1 LAPEI
6 VAKAVLL
13 FLVVFLI
20 ASLMTND
27 VALWAAWS
35 RLGDEEFY
43 MVVAVVLYLHLFGYF
58 FWSPS
63 ALALL
68 LKAFKNSV
76 SYLLVSQPSKV
87 ATFLKFTSKAIKPL
101 GA

>member
-1 LAPEI
+1 LDLAPSEI
-6 VAKAVLL
+6 VAKVVLL

-27 VALWAAWS
+27 VALWAVWS

-58 FWSPS
+58 FRAPRPLPS
-63 ALALL
+63 C
-68 LKAFKNSV
+68 SR
-76 SYLLVSQPSKV
+76 PSR
-87 ATFLKFTSKAIKPL
+87 TRSRIS
-101 GA
+101 

>member
-1 LAPEI
+1 MAPEI
-6 VAKAVLL
+6 VAKAALL

-27 VALWAAWS
+27 VALWTAWS
-35 RLGDEEFY
+35 RLGGEEFY
-43 MVVAVVLYLHLFGYF
+43 MVVAVVLYLHLFGCF

-68 LKAFKNSV
+68 LKASEKPGLVPPSIIAV
-76 SYLLVSQPSKV
+76 EGHGLLQVHVQ
-87 ATFLKFTSKAIKPL
+87 
-101 GA
+101 GH

>member
-1 LAPEI
+1 M
-6 VAKAVLL
+6 VAKVVLL

-35 RLGDEEFY
+35 GLGDEEFY

-68 LKAFKNSV
+68 LKDFKNSV
-76 SYLLVSQPSKV
+76 SYLLVSRPSKV
-87 ATFLKFTSKAIKPL
+87 AAFLRLMSKAIKPL